1 MIRNA
6 LKSLFVF
13 AAAFGVSL
21 FLFNEYRTYSEAAA
35 DARRAID
42 EVAQYQAAQREALR
56 VLRKDAQ
63 AIIDRIDFLEGRVPA
78 APASAAPASAT
89 SYASFR

>member
-6 LKSLFVF
+6 LKSIFVF
-13 AAAFGVSL
+13 AVAFGVSL

-56 VLRKDAQ
+56 VLRRDAQ
-63 AIIDRIDFLEGRVPA
+63 AIIDRIDALEGRVPS
-78 APASAAPASAT
+78 APAASTT